1 MTLCSLI
8 AATNDY
14 TKQLQFQALEQ
25 SVADDEQSS
34 VLRAGVIERIHARDI
49 VVGDTLVLQ
58 VTEEFPLTLLLQ
70 RYPTIMFC
78 CHSPAT

>member
-49 VVGDTLVLQ
+49 VVGDALVLQ
-58 VTEEFPLTLLLQ
+58 VTEEFPLT
-70 RYPTIMFC
+70 
-78 CHSPAT
+78 